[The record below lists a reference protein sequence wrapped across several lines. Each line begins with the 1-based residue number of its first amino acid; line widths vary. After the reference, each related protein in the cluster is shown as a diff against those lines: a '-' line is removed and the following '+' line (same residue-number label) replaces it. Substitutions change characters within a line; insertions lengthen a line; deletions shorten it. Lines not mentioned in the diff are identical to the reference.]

1 MCRTTGH
8 PSAPTLAHLNA
19 HLPKMG
25 SGLRA
30 HQPHHGGGTPSICG
44 HLPDRADFRGRGP
57 WGVRAHGAS
66 SRGPLRAMGSVL
78 TEDDYLLAPPD
89 PNLICSICLKLLTKP
104 ARTPCG
110 YVIHKPSRRLIHP
123 HGGASAAA
131 AAPSSRAHALLTSP
145 LFASPT
151 PLPHS
156 RGAGTSFAKR
166 ACTSGSRRRRS
177 ARSAVLR

>member
-30 HQPHHGGGTPSICG
+30 HQPHH
-44 HLPDRADFRGRGP
+44 RGRNTFHMRPLARSGRFSRERP
-57 WGVRAHGAS
+57 GWAHGAS

-110 YVIHKPSRRLIHP
+110 YVIHKLSRCLIHP

-145 LFASPT
+145 LFAPPT

-177 ARSAVLR
+177 ALSADLR